1 MRSWRSAL
9 RKPVGLPSKLEGKTC
24 GQSQLW
30 VASKLNMYS
39 LSDYPGWGSLGGVV
53 GGRDV
58 GGGGATSRDRDGLRG
73 DSEFSLVED
82 HGVGSRLHQ
91 RTGVGATADI
101 RPVLSSAVRE

>member
-9 RKPVGLPSKLEGKTC
+9 RKPVGLPSKLERKTR
-24 GQSQLW
+24 GQGQLW
-30 VASKLNMYS
+30 VASLLNIYS

-58 GGGGATSRDRDGLRG
+58 GGGGATSRDRDRLRG
-73 DSEFSLVED
+73 DSKFSLVED

-91 RTGVGATADI
+91 RTGVRATADVC
-101 RPVLSSAVRE
+101 PVLRNAIRE